1 MSDKASTSKLM
12 EDLHAVVRD
21 AEALLKATAAET
33 SEIIREA
40 RERAAESLR
49 QAKAGLDDS
58 EESMLKNARET
69 VDKATSYVKDNPWQ
83 SLGIVAA
90 VGVIVGLLLRRR
102 D

>member
-1 MSDKASTSKLM
+1 MSDEASKLM
-12 EDLHAVVRD
+12 EDLQAVVRD

-33 SEIIREA
+33 SEKIQES
-40 RERAAESLR
+40 RERATDSLR
-49 QAKAGLDDS
+49 QAKARLNDS
-58 EESMLKNARET
+58 EEGVLRNAREA

-90 VGVIVGLLLRRR
+90 VGVIVGLILRRR

>member
-1 MSDKASTSKLM
+1 MSDDATTSKLM

-33 SEIIREA
+33 GDKIQEA
-40 RERAAESLR
+40 RERATESLR
-49 QAKAGLDDS
+49 QAKARLNDS
-58 EESMLKNARET
+58 EEGVLNNAREA
-69 VDKATSYVKDNPWQ
+69 VDKATSYVKSNPWQ